1 MKKINYI
8 VECDTTK
15 LNYVIN
21 NFAKYDSKYL
31 EKQLSLI
38 ILKRREL
45 RCYENCKT
53 NTKH

>member
-15 LNYVIN
+15 LNKKLN
-21 NFAKYDSKYL
+21 ADSKYL

-45 RCYENCKT
+45 RCYENCKA